1 MIPLSKKNIINSIV
15 LLLSVVFIVNHLMVA
30 ARPAPSLMKWFH
42 IDDAF
47 YYFKVARN
55 VAEGNGFTFDGFGK
69 SNGFHPLWMLIN
81 IPIFAFARFN
91 LYLPFRMLV
100 MVSALITLLGGW
112 VLFDLLKRILHIET
126 ALLGFAVWIFFWPI
140 QGIIT
145 HTGMETGISA
155 FSILLFLWTMNKLDR
170 SRASHY
176 LILGFSAALVLFS
189 RLDNIFLILFAGVVL
204 IFYQVP
210 MRQLIVIDILAI
222 FISVFC
228 SIVLRVGTFESLGF
242 LSSTR
247 VFLLVA
253 MATRLIT
260 FYLLGLY
267 QWPRTNRFFE
277 LIGRII
283 AAIAIGSL
291 VITLIMLLLIQFNLV
306 INFPRSALLIEAGLT
321 FALTFLFRMLIWVVN
336 TPNKK
341 SDLTFSTN
349 GRYWLRRGIVYLL
362 PIALLLIVY
371 FLWNLWN
378 FRTFMPIS
386 GQIKEWWGT
395 MLTVYGRRHKNL
407 WTVFGL
413 IPLTQEDQQ
422 PWFLLHRYLYQPFLT
437 LFHIDRMNQIPAYV
451 SLKALLTLIYGAL
464 TALIIS
470 KRREWT
476 NKIFQGAG
484 FLPLL
489 AACLMQPLYYGF
501 TGYLAMRSWY
511 WVMQI
516 IATILFFLIMMDSAV
531 DWLKQ
536 KGQVG
541 ELIASFTYLLM
552 LALVLNNTITIQRH
566 FPININTQNVYDY
579 LSTTQYLEENT
590 PAGSEIGLTGGGT
603 EAYFIQNRTII
614 NLDGLINSKEY
625 FDLMKVGRANK
636 YLDEIG
642 LDYVLGNPEVFF
654 KSDPYHW
661 FFDDRLGKVD
671 QFGDMY
677 LYRYLAGR

>member
-1 MIPLSKKNIINSIV
+1 MIPPSKKNIINSIV

-30 ARPAPSLMKWFH
+30 MRPAPSLMKWFH

-47 YYFKVARN
+47 YYFQVARN
-55 VAEGNGFTFDGFGK
+55 VAEGDGFTFDGLGK

-81 IPIFAFARFN
+81 IPIFTLAKFN
-91 LYLPFRMLV
+91 PYLPFRMLV

-112 VLFDLLKRILHIET
+112 VLFDLLKRILQIET
-126 ALLGFAVWIFFWPI
+126 ALLGFAIWIFFWPI

-145 HTGMETGISA
+145 HTGMEAGVSA
-155 FSILLFLWTMNKLDR
+155 FTILLFLWMMNKLDR

-176 LILGFSAALVLFS
+176 LILGFTAALVLFS
-189 RLDNIFLILFAGVVL
+189 RLDNIFFILFAGVVL

-210 MRQLIVIDILAI
+210 MRQLIVIDILVT

-242 LSSTR
+242 LSSTK

-253 MATRLIT
+253 MTTRLIT

-277 LIGRII
+277 LLGRII
-283 AAIAIGSL
+283 AAIALGSL

-321 FALTFLFRMLIWVVN
+321 FALTFLFRMIIWVVQ

-341 SDLTFSTN
+341 VDLSFSTN

-395 MLTVYGRRHKNL
+395 MLTVYGRRHRNL
-407 WTVFGL
+407 WTIMGL

-422 PWFLLHRYLYQPFLT
+422 PWFLLHGYFYQPFLT
-437 LFHIDRMNQIPAYV
+437 LFNIDRIKQIPAYV
-451 SLKALLTLIYGAL
+451 SLKVLLTLIYGGL

-470 KRREWT
+470 RRREGIT
-476 NKIFQGAG
+476 KNFQGSG

-489 AACLMQPLYYGF
+489 AACLIQPLYYGF

-511 WVMQI
+511 WVVQI
-516 IATILFFLIMMDSAV
+516 ITTILFFLILLDCVV

-541 ELIASFTYLLM
+541 KFIASFTYLLILL
-552 LALVLNNTITIQRH
+552 LAINSTIKIQHH
-566 FPININTQNVYDY
+566 FPVNITQENVYDY
-579 LSTTQYLEENT
+579 LKMVYYLEENT
-590 PAGSEIGLTGGGT
+590 PPGSKIGLTGGGT
-603 EAYFIQNRTII
+603 EAYFIQDRTII

-642 LDYVLGNPEVFF
+642 LDFVLGNPEVFF

-661 FFDDRLGKVD
+661 FFDDRLGKMEQYEDV
-671 QFGDMY
+671 F
-677 LYRYLAGR
+677 LFRYLAGR